1 MSEVDVLGQ
10 TRTEVAATDERG
22 GQAFMYSQFSRAAT
36 ASTVANPKFSAAI
49 EPLDRES
56 FEHLDEAEA
65 VSLLAGRFRCFIERG
80 WGCTDAL
87 LLAVRPDRA
96 LPHSGDAAWR

>member
-1 MSEVDVLGQ
+1 
-10 TRTEVAATDERG
+10 
-22 GQAFMYSQFSRAAT
+22 MYSQVSPVAT
-36 ASTVANPKFSAAI
+36 ASTVARPFSAAI

-56 FEHLDEAEA
+56 FEHLDETEA
-65 VSLLAGRFRCFIERG
+65 VALLSSRFRCFIERG
-80 WGCTDAL
+80 WACNDAL